1 MSPRSSRGRLVA
13 AVVLTLAVGAA
24 VFTGLQA
31 REATAAA
38 DARADALAAATSRVP
53 DLLSYENAT
62 LEDDLT
68 RALEQT
74 TGSFADDYAT
84 ILTDVV
90 TPTATERKISTSASV
105 SAAGVVRGDRDE
117 VVVLLF
123 LTQTTTAADAGTSV
137 SGSRVEVTMTRA
149 GATWKIAGLKPV

>member
-1 MSPRSSRGRLVA
+1 MSPRGRLVA
-13 AVVLTLAVGAA
+13 AVVLVLAVGAA

-31 REATAAA
+31 REATASA
-38 DARADALAAATSRVP
+38 DARSEALTAAKTRVP

-62 LEDDLT
+62 LTDDLA
-68 RALEQT
+68 RALDQT
-74 TGSFADDYAT
+74 TGSFADDYGT

-105 SAAGVVRGDRDE
+105 STAGVVRGDADE

-137 SGSRVEVTMTRA
+137 SGSRVEVTMTRD
-149 GATWKIAGLKPV
+149 GEDWKIAGLKPV